1 MLCQMIRWLL
11 TFFKY
16 FVLAYCDTCSFQTFC
31 WYPWISNE
39 WVFISR
45 TPQIPLVIFI
55 IEGYRYS
62 PQSIM
67 KISVGTKQDSAFHLS
82 SNFWHFIQQDCRYL
96 VVFIFIYYY
105 LFMKYINSITWR
117 IILNQKTISNI
128 NSNIFLDEVGSV
140 YIGHTVVI
148 LCTLSFM
155 IGKIQRKQPFTNIFC
170 SILGFHH
177 DTSFPK

>member
-16 FVLAYCDTCSFQTFC
+16 FVLAYCDTCSFQTLC

-39 WVFISR
+39 WVFISH
-45 TPQIPLVIFI
+45 PQIPLVIFI

-67 KISVGTKQDSAFHLS
+67 KISVGTKQDSAFHLF

-140 YIGHTVVI
+140 YIGHSCHFVYT
-148 LCTLSFM
+148 FFYDR
-155 IGKIQRKQPFTNIFC
+155 Q
-170 SILGFHH
+170 
-177 DTSFPK
+177 DTEKTTFYQYFL